1 MPRNSTGIAHSLE
14 CLTISGPRIAEI
26 TPAAI
31 TSAIARDRCAGG
43 ATSAVAFDFSGL
55 YLAVGG
61 AGEQPAERVL
71 PEQPVEQP
79 VELPEQT
86 DRKMHA
92 TLCHPFTCLP
102 VLCLTCSCPHPPLQT
117 RACTA

>member
-1 MPRNSTGIAHSLE
+1 MASAASDGVKLWDLRKLRNFQSLAPYTGE
-14 CLTISGPRIAEI
+14 GG
-26 TPAAI
+26 
-31 TSAIARDRCAGG
+31 AGG